1 MHITLAEAQAWLEG
15 SRVTLGLADTELE
28 ASASEVVF
36 SQLRGRFDVSPWV
49 DETTTPKLV
58 RTVIAMLHD
67 AWYVQRVHADQDDL
81 SPYARKLESL
91 AMTLLG
97 GLAGGSI
104 DLDIVIPRAT
114 FSLLAFY
121 PMQADT
127 DAGTAPRAF
136 SMGSVF

>member
-1 MHITLAEAQAWLEG
+1 MHISLAEAQAWLEG
-15 SRVTLGLADTELE
+15 SRITLGQADTELE
-28 ASASEVVF
+28 ASASEIVF

-58 RTVIAMLHD
+58 RTVN
-67 AWYVQRVHADQDDL
+67 
-81 SPYARKLESL
+81 ARKLESL

-114 FSLLAFY
+114 FSLLSFY
-121 PMQADT
+121 PTKADT